1 MNKILFFIGVALLV
15 VPIGI
20 RFVISGKQK
29 ELVTTY
35 ENQWEQIEESKM
47 EACLDKA
54 RKYNDRLF
62 EEGIIVK
69 EQYEEQL
76 DILGNGVMCSLE
88 IPKISLKLPVHHGT
102 EAEVLSGSIGHL
114 KESSLP
120 VGGVNSHC
128 VLSGHRGLPNAEL
141 FTRLDELEKGD
152 LFFVY
157 VCNQKLGYQVS
168 EIQVV
173 EPDNA
178 ECIRIQKGKD
188 LISLVTCTP
197 YGINT
202 HRLVITGERIHN
214 WEVQDVEMTGQEIS
228 NRDKLYLLLPVIFI
242 VTAFLKKKRKWIPF
256 MLFGIIISCSM
267 ETLAAGNRMEV
278 QIPADLKAT
287 ILCAK
292 VGEKVQSEYVLLEA
306 FQDSGINLNHLHTAK
321 EIQRAADKLSNYIE
335 EGAVVPVDS
344 NGCGVLEPLEDG
356 VYLLKCQSETKN
368 DMLPILIYL
377 PAWSEDEGFWCPEV
391 TVIPKLCKDK
401 EIPDTGWDTNEMIY
415 LALFSLS
422 FGIIIK
428 CYVKKHMRWKK

>member
-35 ENQWEQIEESKM
+35 ENQWEQTEESEM

-54 RKYNDRLF
+54 RLYNERLF
-62 EEGIIVK
+62 KEGLFVR

-88 IPKISLKLPVHHGT
+88 IPKINLKLPVHHGT
-102 EAEVLSGSIGHL
+102 EEEVLSSSIGHL

-120 VGGVNSHC
+120 IGGVNSHC

-152 LFFVY
+152 LFFTY
-157 VCNQKLGYQVS
+157 VCNQRLGYQVS
-168 EIQVV
+168 DIQVV
-173 EPDNA
+173 ESDNA
-178 ECIRIQKGKD
+178 ECVRIQEGKD

-202 HRLVITGERIHN
+202 HRLVVTGKRIHN
-214 WEVQDVEMTGQEIS
+214 WEVEDEEMIVQEVS
-228 NRDKLYLLLPVIFI
+228 NRDKLYLLIPAIFI
-242 VTAFLKKKRKWIPF
+242 VTAFFKKMRKWIPI
-256 MLFGIIISCSM
+256 MLFGMILCCPM
-267 ETLAAGNRMEV
+267 ETLAAGNRLEV
-278 QIPADLKAT
+278 QVPADLEET

-292 VGEKVQSEYVLLEA
+292 VGEKVQSEYVLLEE
-306 FQDSGINLNHLHTAK
+306 FQDLGINLNHLHTAK
-321 EIQRAADKLSNYIE
+321 EMQGAADKLSNYIE
-335 EGAVVPVDS
+335 EGILVPVDS
-344 NGCGVLEPLEDG
+344 NGYGVLEPLEDG
-356 VYLLKCQSETKN
+356 VYLLKGKSETEN

-377 PAWSEDEGFWCPEV
+377 PTWSESEGFWCPEV
-391 TVIPKLCKDK
+391 TVIPKLSKDK
-401 EIPDTGWDTNEMIY
+401 VIPDTGWDSNEMTY
-415 LALFSLS
+415 MTLFFLS
-422 FGIIIK
+422 FGIVIK
-428 CYVKKHMRWKK
+428 CYVKKYIGCKK